1 MNRQDCFKKI
11 ITKKLYPLVL
21 VYPVIWC
28 LDCIECLL
36 LIRKSNSS
44 ICNAVKT
51 NKPLHY
57 GVVFF
62 IVRIHPSAF
71 LVIDPNGIY
80 SKHYYAGTQR
90 IVSRLGEEKAD
101 IFNTGENRTTS
112 ETSEAKK
119 LDDTALRN
127 IQVTDLKEYLKEA
140 KIGKVSFK
148 EYKGST
154 YQEEEEAILAEDLKE
169 NSEEGN
175 LEQERAPVSAPVYF
189 YHPDHL
195 GSSTFLTDA
204 NGNAYQFFINLP
216 FGETM
221 AQQLPDTYYRTPFK
235 FNGKELD
242 EVTGLY
248 YYGARYYDP
257 KISIWLSVDPLAE
270 KYPNWNPYNYCMQNP
285 INFVDPD
292 GREIVDPKGNK
303 VTYSVN
309 KDGSLKWSKNATLD
323 IKRIGN
329 AMARSTEGLG
339 NLNLM
344 QSAKHKVY
352 LNIDSKSM
360 PTDVWG
366 LALKSFS
373 WDNKTKTGEVTK
385 VVVTIYEA
393 NLKQFMADVNVS
405 NCTFPNDE
413 QTQEYVKAAKN
424 NDLEAIIAADA
435 GHEAVHAADKNNIKQ
450 SIENFKLN
458 KNYDV
463 EKVPEASETKILKE
477 INKTP

>member
-1 MNRQDCFKKI
+1 
-11 ITKKLYPLVL
+11 
-21 VYPVIWC
+21 
-28 LDCIECLL
+28 
-36 LIRKSNSS
+36 
-44 ICNAVKT
+44 
-51 NKPLHY
+51 
-57 GVVFF
+57 
-62 IVRIHPSAF
+62 
-71 LVIDPNGIY
+71 
-80 SKHYYAGTQR
+80 
-90 IVSRLGEEKAD
+90 
-101 IFNTGENRTTS
+101 
-112 ETSEAKK
+112 
-119 LDDTALRN
+119 
-127 IQVTDLKEYLKEA
+127 
-140 KIGKVSFK
+140 
-148 EYKGST
+148 
-154 YQEEEEAILAEDLKE
+154 
-169 NSEEGN
+169 
-175 LEQERAPVSAPVYF
+175 
-189 YHPDHL
+189 
-195 GSSTFLTDA
+195 
-204 NGNAYQFFINLP
+204 
-216 FGETM
+216 M